1 IGLGLLFG
9 YRLPINF
16 NLPYISASFSEFW
29 TRWHISLSTWLRTY
43 LYIPLGGNRHGRV
56 RTYLNIMIVM
66 GLGGL
71 WHGAALS
78 YLAWGTM
85 HGLLLVLERVLLGK
99 IDENSR
105 LARFVRP
112 LRIGV
117 VFSCVSML
125 WIFFKLPNFD
135 HALAY
140 LSAMFSASLI
150 PGQAKFFN
158 SLALLYSL
166 PVIIQHLAPAS
177 LLETAR
183 RTAEPYLY
191 GLMAALMW
199 VEAGPST
206 SFIYFQF

>member
-1 IGLGLLFG
+1 
-9 YRLPINF
+9 
-16 NLPYISASFSEFW
+16 
-29 TRWHISLSTWLRTY
+29 
-43 LYIPLGGNRHGRV
+43 
-56 RTYLNIMIVM
+56 MIVM

-85 HGLLLVLERVLLGK
+85 HGALLVLERILFGK
-99 IDENSR
+99 IDDRSR
-105 LARFVRP
+105 LAVVARP
-112 LRIGV
+112 VRIGF
-117 VFSCVSML
+117 VFFCVSML

-140 LSAMFSASLI
+140 LSGMFTASAV

-158 SLALLYSL
+158 SLALIYSL

-177 LLETAR
+177 TLEAAR
-183 RTAEPYLY
+183 RRAEPYLY
-191 GLMAALMW
+191 GLMVALMC

>member
-1 IGLGLLFG
+1 MCI
-9 YRLPINF
+9 RD
-16 NLPYISASFSEFW
+16 
-29 TRWHISLSTWLRTY
+29 R
-43 LYIPLGGNRHGRV
+43 
-56 RTYLNIMIVM
+56 
-66 GLGGL
+66 L
-71 WHGAALS
+71 WHGAAFS

-85 HGLLLVLERVLLGK
+85 HGALLVSERIVLGK
-99 IDENSR
+99 IDDKSR
-105 LARFVRP
+105 VALLIRP
-112 LRIGV
+112 LRIGL
-117 VFSCVSML
+117 VFFCVSML

-140 LSAMFSASLI
+140 LSGMFSASLI

-177 LLETAR
+177 LLEALR
-183 RTAEPYLY
+183 RRAEPYLY
-191 GLMAALMW
+191 GLMVALMC

>member
-1 IGLGLLFG
+1 
-9 YRLPINF
+9 
-16 NLPYISASFSEFW
+16 
-29 TRWHISLSTWLRTY
+29 
-43 LYIPLGGNRHGRV
+43 
-56 RTYLNIMIVM
+56 MIVM

-85 HGLLLVLERVLLGK
+85 HGVLLVLERLLLGK
-99 IDENSR
+99 TDSNSR
-105 LARFVRP
+105 LEAVVRP
-112 LRIGV
+112 VQICF
-117 VFSCVSML
+117 VFFCVSML

-140 LSAMFSASLI
+140 LSGMFTANTV
-150 PGQAKFFN
+150 PVQAKLFN

-166 PVIIQHLAPAS
+166 PVIIQHLAPPS
-177 LLETAR
+177 LLEAAR
-183 RTAEPYLY
+183 RRAEPYLY
-191 GLMAALMW
+191 GLMAALMC